1 MPDDGVALGFD
12 YGKRRVGIAV
22 GSHVTGSARPLTTL
36 EHRDGMPDWA
46 ALDALMAEWRPTA
59 LVVGLPLNAAGETQ
73 KMTNRAR
80 NFSEEIWG
88 RYRVAVHTVDE
99 RYTTIEAGER
109 LRTARATG
117 SRGKRIAK
125 GDIDAMA
132 AQTILESWLTG
143 RLGSAPEGD
152 HR

>member
-1 MPDDGVALGFD
+1 MPEAGVALGFD

-22 GSHVTGSARPLTTL
+22 GSTVTGSAQPLTTL
-36 EHRDGMPDWA
+36 THRDGMPDWS
-46 ALDALMAEWRPTA
+46 ALDALIEEWRPSA
-59 LVVGLPLNAAGETQ
+59 LVVGLPLNVDGQTQ

-80 NFSEEIWG
+80 NFAEEVWG

-99 RYTTIEAGER
+99 RYTSIEAGER
-109 LRTARATG
+109 LRAARASG
-117 SRGKRIAK
+117 SRGKRLAK

-143 RLGSAPEGD
+143 RIGSA
-152 HR
+152 